1 MTETKGGVLLA
12 LHRHVAASEAGAP
25 LQSTSEKQRPEL
37 GTAPEVQFFQD
48 KLTQRVRTTRVGNRL
63 KSGLHRRLWHSDLAI
78 RDNPFRRPTLLPPPP
93 LSSSPP
99 HPSPPLQPTPP
110 PPPHPPAPPPPPRPP
125 P

>member
-37 GTAPEVQFFQD
+37 GAAPEVQFFQD

-63 KSGLHRRLWHSDLAI
+63 KSGLHRRFEHSDLAI
-78 RDNPFRRPTLLPPPP
+78 RDSLLRRLSLLRPFL
-93 LSSSPP
+93 LSSSPRHRSHHIKQNP
-99 HPSPPLQPTPP
+99 
-110 PPPHPPAPPPPPRPP
+110 
-125 P
+125 